1 MNLSYFLVYLPR
13 GAAGFLG
20 VALFFAASFFFL
32 RLLFASVAWRSPYKN
47 KHTKVKEKYNNK
59 QYTSIFTTR
68 KNFNFH
74 VKIIHEE
81 TFIFSC
87 DKCDKTFT
95 IFKNLNHHTKKKHFK
110 CNKNLNIANMGNF
123 DCNECDKTFKRK
135 KLLKR
140 HKKGEETHDSHRT
153 LFSAVATFF
162 LNHKNWWSWER
173 QDQFHKKV
181 YFYETVL
188 IKSKLSHFL
197 HFPAKLQ
204 FFDDFTVFL
213 LEIFRN
219 NWHFPVILRKNHAFL
234 YIFWKNGLFWLFL
247 DRSYNKKCFYETG
260 LLVWW
265 LVSLIWNRSPINL
278 YKCL

>member
-1 MNLSYFLVYLPR
+1 MSYLLLFFPR
-13 GAAGFLG
+13 GAVGFLN
-20 VALFFAASFFFL
+20 VTFFFAGTFFFL
-32 RLLFASVAWRSPYKN
+32 RFSSTSRTAACWTTYKN

-162 LNHKNWWSWER
+162 FWTRIIKIDEDSTNGWL
-173 QDQFHKKV
+173 QD
-181 YFYETVL
+181 
-188 IKSKLSHFL
+188 
-197 HFPAKLQ
+197 
-204 FFDDFTVFL
+204 
-213 LEIFRN
+213 
-219 NWHFPVILRKNHAFL
+219 ILRPFCSQF
-234 YIFWKNGLFWLFL
+234 IFYVHFWPKTTLFTKIYLLWLF
-247 DRSYNKKCFYETG
+247 YN
-260 LLVWW
+260 
-265 LVSLIWNRSPINL
+265 I
-278 YKCL
+278 